1 MGVTVP
7 DTIPEVVA
15 DVKGGGFEM
24 EANGYVE
31 LFEDLKARVGS
42 DDVALAI
49 VEQVGKDSRV
59 ERMRSSVVQ
68 NGTNGEQ
75 PATGKQIA
83 YLKAL
88 KVDVSEGLTKSQA
101 SELIDQ
107 HAQPS

>member
-7 DTIPEVVA
+7 SELVA
-15 DVKGGGFEM
+15 EVKGGGFEM

-31 LFEDLKARVGS
+31 LYEELKAKVGS
-42 DDVALAI
+42 EDVALAI
-49 VEQVGKDSRV
+49 VEQVGKDNRV

-75 PATGKQIA
+75 PATEKQIA
-83 YLKAL
+83 YLKVL
-88 KVDVSEGLTKSQA
+88 NVEVSEGLTKSQA

-107 HAQPS
+107 HAQPA